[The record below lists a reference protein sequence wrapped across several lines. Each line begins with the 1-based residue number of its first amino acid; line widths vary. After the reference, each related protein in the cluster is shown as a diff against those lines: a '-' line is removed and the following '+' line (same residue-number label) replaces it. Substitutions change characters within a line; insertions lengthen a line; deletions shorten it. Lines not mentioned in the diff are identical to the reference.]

1 MEKIDPKKLLE
12 LFGGDKAIAQ
22 RFLDLFVKEIPFL
35 KLQLQEAFKKN
46 QIDNIVIHAHTIK
59 SHCRYVGL
67 EKTAEKAANIEEIAE
82 RGGEDQLN
90 VMIQSLIFDLD
101 ENKFNVKL

>member
-22 RFLDLFVKEIPFL
+22 RFLDLFVKETFL
-35 KLQLQEAFKKN
+35 KLQLQEAFKN
-46 QIDNIVIHAHTIK
+46 QIDSIVIHAHTIK

-67 EKTAEKAANIEEIAE
+67 EKTAEKAANIEEIAG
-82 RGGEDQLN
+82 RGYETN
-90 VMIQSLIFDLD
+90 
-101 ENKFNVKL
+101 